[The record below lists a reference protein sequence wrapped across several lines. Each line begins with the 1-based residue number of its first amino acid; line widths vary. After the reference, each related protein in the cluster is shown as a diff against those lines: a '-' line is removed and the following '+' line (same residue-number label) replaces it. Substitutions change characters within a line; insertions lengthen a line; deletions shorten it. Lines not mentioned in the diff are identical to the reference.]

1 MTVGRASVWTVWT
14 LSAGLSLAGAVS
26 AHAATRQV
34 LAPVGGAYGQ
44 TVRLTV
50 AASAGARCALSAGL
64 LVPAQPAPVEARE
77 LDLAPGQIGVV
88 DVSVTRLLGRPGR
101 RVELLPYVE
110 PRAGSCLVSTE
121 VFEQV
126 TGRTMALSKAVIAG
140 FDPQPDPPAELRP
153 AAAGDRRR
161 ARTNR
166 SSRRRTRVRPATR
179 TTGAHCTAILAFADA
194 RGATVGRTLAI
205 DLGEGE
211 AATLDLD
218 PSLLLPATPGRPA
231 RHRPAATAVA
241 RGRRRQHQRLR
252 RLAAAGRHAHRLDHS
267 DREPVGLFTS
277 PLSPTLS
284 PQAGRGSKKTEDRR
298 ENPLSPP
305 AGRGLR

>member
-64 LVPAQPAPVEARE
+64 LLPAQPAPVEARE

-140 FDPQPDPPAELRP
+140 FDPQPDPPADFGLLL
-153 AAAGDRRR
+153 
-161 ARTNR
+161 
-166 SSRRRTRVRPATR
+166 PATGAVPGQIVR
-179 TTGAHCTAILAFADA
+179 LGVARGFDPQPEPPAHCTAILAFADA

-218 PSLLLPATPGRPA
+218 PSLLLPATPGA
-231 RHRPAATAVA
+231 RRAIVQPRLLLPAAGGGSTSGCVASLQLVDTLTGWTTAIVS
-241 RGRRRQHQRLR
+241 Q
-252 RLAAAGRHAHRLDHS
+252 
-267 DREPVGLFTS
+267 
-277 PLSPTLS
+277 
-284 PQAGRGSKKTEDRR
+284 
-298 ENPLSPP
+298 
-305 AGRGLR
+305 